1 VAVRLVSILLSA
13 VLILGVCGDASAKTD
28 VLRTLAGRTI
38 RWVYRDI
45 TVGVDTG
52 APSRTVSAEGVREAM
67 RAAVEV
73 WNEVPELPVHFVLTN
88 TSAPAV
94 RVRFCHTTWRGEQ
107 DDLGK
112 ATFTADVETGEV
124 SSAVVELNEC
134 GYAFLPPE
142 QAQDGRFDLQAVLTH
157 ELGHVLGLGHS
168 NNPEALMYIRGG
180 TAGVRTPKLDD
191 RAAIAVV
198 YDTALVTPPPQRQRF
213 ASTLLPP
220 EPASRVPSPLDKML
234 SDQVV
239 TAMRIAD
246 DNGRSLV
253 IFTCEPTLLPAISS
267 LQNDNGPQ
275 SPKGRTRRIRTAHA
289 PSPP

>member
-1 VAVRLVSILLSA
+1 MAIRLVSMVLSA
-13 VLILGVCGDASAKTD
+13 VLLLGFCKDASAKTD

-45 TVGVDTG
+45 SIGVDAG
-52 APSRTVSAEGVREAM
+52 APSRTVSPEGVKEAL
-67 RAAVEV
+67 RAAIEA
-73 WNEVPELPVHFVLTN
+73 WNEVPELPVRFVLT
-88 TSAPAV
+88 SASEPAV
-94 RVRFCHTTWRGEQ
+94 RVRFCHGSWRGDR

-112 ATFTADVETGEV
+112 AVFTADVETGEV

-134 GYAFLPPE
+134 ECAFLPPD

-168 NNPEALMYIRGG
+168 NNPESLMYTRGG

-191 RAAIAVV
+191 RAAVAIV
-198 YDTALVTPPPQRQRF
+198 YDTTLVTQPSQVQRF
-213 ASTLLPP
+213 APALSSP
-220 EPASRVPSPLDKML
+220 EPTTSPLDKMFT
-234 SDQVV
+234 DEVA

-253 IFTCEPTLLPAISS
+253 VFACEPRLLPPISFGS
-267 LQNDNGPQ
+267 DEARRSQ
-275 SPKGRTRRIRTAHA
+275 KTHTRRTRTAHA
-289 PSPP
+289 LSRP